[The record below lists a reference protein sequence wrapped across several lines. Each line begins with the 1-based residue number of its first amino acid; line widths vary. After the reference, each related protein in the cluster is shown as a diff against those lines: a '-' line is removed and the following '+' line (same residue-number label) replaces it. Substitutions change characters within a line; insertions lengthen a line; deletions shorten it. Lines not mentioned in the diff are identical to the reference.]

1 MAISPFVLRQED
13 NPTKSFLRLLC
24 ALLLLALLP
33 ICPSLAE
40 DVYTQDMVE
49 RSLTAV
55 GNTERFHRAIDK
67 ARSGEDVSIVYLG
80 GSITEGASA
89 QPQATKC
96 YAYLSAQLFAEKF
109 MVSKSQLKYRN
120 AGISGTPSLL
130 GVTRCKQDV
139 LAYKPDIV
147 FVEFAVNDGS
157 DAQSRLF
164 YESLVRK
171 LVESETQPAVIL
183 IFTLTNEGYSAQ
195 THMQQIGQH
204 FDLGMISVRD
214 AIQPQIDLGK
224 MKWSDY
230 SADFAHPSTRGHA
243 FIAELIGHYFDVA
256 AQTPAEPYI
265 IPEGKKYGAPLANLV
280 NVKPGDA
287 AILSVGAFP
296 HGAVSCYS
304 YRSGWRHLASEGGA
318 DPMVLE
324 LTSSHMTIAY
334 KQEPNAR
341 MGRIEVRVDGK
352 LRTVLNGY
360 SPSAWGNIQTEM
372 IFLGAK
378 KAHTVELTIYEEDQ
392 GKNFYIL
399 DIGYA
404 P

>member
-1 MAISPFVLRQED
+1 MRSILRI
-13 NPTKSFLRLLC
+13 LCCLLTVM
-24 ALLLLALLP
+24 LLP
-33 ICPSLAE
+33 AFPALAE
-40 DVYTQDMVE
+40 DVFTQAMVE

-55 GNTERFHRAIDK
+55 GNTERLHRAIDK
-67 ARSGEDVSIVYLG
+67 ARNGEDVTIVYLG

-120 AGISGTPSLL
+120 SGISGTPSLL
-130 GVTRCKQDV
+130 GVTRCQQDV
-139 LAYKPDIV
+139 LAYSPDIV
-147 FVEFAVNDGS
+147 FVEYAVNDGS
-157 DAQSRLF
+157 DAQSRMY

-171 LVESETQPAVIL
+171 LVESESQPAVIL

-195 THMQQIGQH
+195 GNMQQIGKH
-204 FDLGMISVRD
+204 YDLGMISVRD

-256 AQTPAEPYI
+256 AQTPAEPYA
-265 IPEGKKYGAPLANLV
+265 IPEKNKYGAPLANLV
-280 NVKPGDA
+280 NLQPGDA
-287 AILSVGAFP
+287 AIVSAGAFSY
-296 HGAVSCYS
+296 GSARCYT
-304 YRSGWRHLASEGGA
+304 YQNGWRHLASAGGTE
-318 DPMVLE
+318 PMVLE
-324 LTSSHMTIAY
+324 LTASHMTIAY
-334 KQEPNAR
+334 KQEPNQR

-378 KAHTVELTIYEEDQ
+378 KAHTVELRIYEEDQ
-392 GKNFYIL
+392 DKNFYIL
-399 DIGYA
+399 DVGYV